1 MTKRK
6 LERFAEL
13 NTFANVI
20 QPKQLDF
27 IDDDFKFK
35 NKWAK
40 DFFNNQNPIV
50 LELGCGK
57 GEYTIGLAE
66 KYPDKNFIGVDIKGD
81 RLWRGGK
88 NSIEKGIK
96 NVAFIRTQIE
106 QILNFFGKDEVSE
119 IWITFPDPQPNK
131 PKIKK
136 RLTSPSFLERYKN
149 ILIQNGLIHLKTDNI
164 GFFNYTLEVINE
176 AKHNLLFE
184 TNDLYSSSCTD
195 DILSIKTYYEDKF
208 TKKGFT
214 ICYLKF
220 KIN

>member
-20 QPKQLDF
+20 QPKQHDF

-40 DFFNNQNPIV
+40 DFFKNQNPIV

-88 NSIEKGIK
+88 TSIEKGIK

-106 QILNFFGKDEVSE
+106 QILKYQKYG
-119 IWITFPDPQPNK
+119 
-131 PKIKK
+131 
-136 RLTSPSFLERYKN
+136 
-149 ILIQNGLIHLKTDNI
+149 
-164 GFFNYTLEVINE
+164 
-176 AKHNLLFE
+176 
-184 TNDLYSSSCTD
+184 
-195 DILSIKTYYEDKF
+195 
-208 TKKGFT
+208 
-214 ICYLKF
+214 
-220 KIN
+220 

>member
-1 MTKRK
+1 MAKRK

-40 DFFNNQNPIV
+40 DFFNNQNPVV

-88 NSIEKGIK
+88 NSIEKG
-96 NVAFIRTQIE
+96 
-106 QILNFFGKDEVSE
+106 
-119 IWITFPDPQPNK
+119 
-131 PKIKK
+131 
-136 RLTSPSFLERYKN
+136 
-149 ILIQNGLIHLKTDNI
+149 
-164 GFFNYTLEVINE
+164 
-176 AKHNLLFE
+176 
-184 TNDLYSSSCTD
+184 
-195 DILSIKTYYEDKF
+195 
-208 TKKGFT
+208 
-214 ICYLKF
+214 
-220 KIN
+220 